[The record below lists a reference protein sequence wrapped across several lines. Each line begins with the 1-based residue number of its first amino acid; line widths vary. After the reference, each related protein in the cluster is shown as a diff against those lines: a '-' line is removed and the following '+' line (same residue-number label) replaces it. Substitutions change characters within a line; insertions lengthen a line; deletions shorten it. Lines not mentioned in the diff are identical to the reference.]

1 MFMRSKVR
9 TWVALPARLLVC
21 LYQLRLHVSSLSLSP
36 CVCASLPC
44 ILGFRAC
51 FVAVWDLRDRCSF
64 FLLWRIFCS
73 FWRCS
78 FFLLL
83 RIFSSFAGEAERKG
97 DKELEFLRFSISI
110 RVMATSSLALHN
122 VSCFSAEHVNAGTPR
137 IQSSRRVLVCP
148 HLATPP
154 PPRRLF
160 LCLCDTY
167 VHIYFALSVL
177 IVQVCVC
184 VDRWIHEVLAFRI
197 CVEGILGFGE
207 GSGGEI

>member
-1 MFMRSKVR
+1 MSLP
-9 TWVALPARLLVC
+9 VAFARCFSFFISVC
-21 LYQLRLHVSSLSLSP
+21 LCFSSARSWHS
-36 CVCASLPC
+36 
-44 ILGFRAC
+44 RC

-73 FWRCS
+73 FCSFCRCS

-97 DKELEFLRFSISI
+97 DKELKFLRFSISI
-110 RVMATSSLALHN
+110 GVMATSRLALHN

-148 HLATPP
+148 HLATSL

-160 LCLCDTY
+160 SVFVTHMSIFLSLCL
-167 VHIYFALSVL
+167 F
-177 IVQVCVC
+177 
-184 VDRWIHEVLAFRI
+184 
-197 CVEGILGFGE
+197 
-207 GSGGEI
+207 